1 MFPAFLYLSYE
12 IQRQSVSHSYGV
24 VDTMMSIGFKEVA
37 MAAIA
42 FGVAHQAEQ
51 VGERLTTV
59 LTLLR
64 RMLDAFVSYRMRLAA
79 SEAEHARP
87 RQLRITSSQ
96 PNNGQ

>member
-1 MFPAFLYLSYE
+1 
-12 IQRQSVSHSYGV
+12 
-24 VDTMMSIGFKEVA
+24 

-42 FGVAHQAEQ
+42 FNGAHQAEQ
-51 VGERLTTV
+51 AGERLKTV

-96 PNNGQ
+96 AKDGQSSPCS

>member
-1 MFPAFLYLSYE
+1 MAS
-12 IQRQSVSHSYGV
+12 STHD
-24 VDTMMSIGFKEVA
+24 VDWIRKEVA

-42 FGVAHQAEQ
+42 FNAAHQAEQ

-64 RMLDAFVSYRMRLAA
+64 GMLDAFVSYRMRLAA

>member
-1 MFPAFLYLSYE
+1 MRYNAKPSRIPTAPSAHNVYWN
-12 IQRQSVSHSYGV
+12 R
-24 VDTMMSIGFKEVA
+24 KEVA

-42 FGVAHQAEQ
+42 FNGARQAEQ
-51 VGERLTTV
+51 AGERLKTV

-79 SEAEHARP
+79 SEAEHAHP

-96 PNNGQ
+96 PKNGQ

>member
-1 MFPAFLYLSYE
+1 
-12 IQRQSVSHSYGV
+12 
-24 VDTMMSIGFKEVA
+24 

-42 FGVAHQAEQ
+42 FSVAHQAEQ

-64 RMLDAFVSYRMRLAA
+64 RMLNAFVSYRMRLAA

-87 RQLRITSSQ
+87 QQLRITSSQ
-96 PNNGQ
+96 PNNGQWSPCS

>member
-1 MFPAFLYLSYE
+1 MASLTHDC
-12 IQRQSVSHSYGV
+12 IR
-24 VDTMMSIGFKEVA
+24 KEVA
-37 MAAIA
+37 MAAIVFNA
-42 FGVAHQAEQ
+42 AHQAEQ

-87 RQLRITSSQ
+87 LRITSSQ

>member
-1 MFPAFLYLSYE
+1 
-12 IQRQSVSHSYGV
+12 
-24 VDTMMSIGFKEVA
+24 

-42 FGVAHQAEQ
+42 FSVAHQTEQ

-96 PNNGQ
+96 PNNGQWSPCS

>member
-1 MFPAFLYLSYE
+1 
-12 IQRQSVSHSYGV
+12 
-24 VDTMMSIGFKEVA
+24 

-42 FGVAHQAEQ
+42 FNGARQAEQ
-51 VGERLTTV
+51 AGERLKTV

-87 RQLRITSSQ
+87 RLLRITSSQ
-96 PNNGQ
+96 PKNGQ